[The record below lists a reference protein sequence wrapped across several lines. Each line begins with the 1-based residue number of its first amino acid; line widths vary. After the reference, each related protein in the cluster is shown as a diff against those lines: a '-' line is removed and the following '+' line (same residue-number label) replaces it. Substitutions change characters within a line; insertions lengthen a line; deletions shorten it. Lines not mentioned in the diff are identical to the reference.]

1 MKRRYFVVVPL
12 LVPFGEGNP
21 EHVSVGSGQLITA
34 KPRRPPSNLSKF
46 GDPATTMMRHHAPRL
61 ASRLWLHSPLFR
73 LSAGSGLVL
82 ATQRRSL
89 CESSAAAAQFVVSAS
104 GLKYRDDA
112 VGSGE
117 VAAAG
122 VTVAVHYTG
131 KLENGKV
138 FDSSLTRGQPIEFKL
153 GAGNVIKGWDE
164 GIAGMQPGGKRT
176 LIIPPMC
183 DARFKPAAQ
192 TANSTPRRSLQPVI
206 HRLRPFAGSA
216 TALAVRPAPYRLT
229 RRCTLS
235 VSSSPSG
242 SQASS
247 PSCLGEM
254 VMSPV

>member
-1 MKRRYFVVVPL
+1 
-12 LVPFGEGNP
+12 
-21 EHVSVGSGQLITA
+21 
-34 KPRRPPSNLSKF
+34 
-46 GDPATTMMRHHAPRL
+46 MMRRHAPRL
-61 ASRLWLHSPLFR
+61 ASRLVAASARRWLHSPLFR

-89 CESSAAAAQFVVSAS
+89 CESSAAQFVVTES

-138 FDSSLTRGQPIEFKL
+138 FDSSLKRGQPIEFKL

-164 GIAGMQPGGKRT
+164 GIAGMQPGGKRM
-176 LIIPPMC
+176 LIIPPMY
-183 DARFKPAAQ
+183 DARVKPAAQ
-192 TANSTPRRSLQPVI
+192 AANSTPRRSLQPVI
-206 HRLRPFAGSA
+206 RRRLFAGSA
-216 TALAVRPAPYRLT
+216 TALAVRPALSRLT

-242 SQASS
+242 SLDSS

-254 VMSPV
+254 ASPIKRSTVCVEASLV

>member
-1 MKRRYFVVVPL
+1 ML
-12 LVPFGEGNP
+12 
-21 EHVSVGSGQLITA
+21 HMGSGQLITA

-46 GDPATTMMRHHAPRL
+46 GDQRDETIMMRRHAPRL
-61 ASRLWLHSPLFR
+61 TSRLVAASARRWLHSPLFR

-89 CESSAAAAQFVVSAS
+89 CESSAAQFVVTES

-138 FDSSLTRGQPIEFKL
+138 FDSSLKRGQPIEFKL

-183 DARFKPAAQ
+183 DARFKPAAR

-216 TALAVRPAPYRLT
+216 TALAVRPAPSRLT

-242 SQASS
+242 SLDSS

-254 VMSPV
+254 VSPIKRSTVCVEASLV

>member
-1 MKRRYFVVVPL
+1 
-12 LVPFGEGNP
+12 
-21 EHVSVGSGQLITA
+21 
-34 KPRRPPSNLSKF
+34 
-46 GDPATTMMRHHAPRL
+46 MMRRHAPRL
-61 ASRLWLHSPLFR
+61 ASRLVAASARRWLHSPLFR

-89 CESSAAAAQFVVSAS
+89 CESSAAQFVVTES

-138 FDSSLTRGQPIEFKL
+138 FDSSLKRGQPIEFKL

-176 LIIPPMC
+176 LIIPPMY

-192 TANSTPRRSLQPVI
+192 AANSTPRRSLQPVI
-206 HRLRPFAGSA
+206 RRRLFAGSA
-216 TALAVRPAPYRLT
+216 TALAVRPALSRLT

-254 VMSPV
+254 VMSPVKGSCWLCVQCREACSVLMRGAGL

>member
-1 MKRRYFVVVPL
+1 MRR
-12 LVPFGEGNP
+12 
-21 EHVSVGSGQLITA
+21 HT
-34 KPRRPPSNLSKF
+34 
-46 GDPATTMMRHHAPRL
+46 PRL
-61 ASRLWLHSPLFR
+61 ASRLVAASARRWLHSPLFR

-82 ATQRRSL
+82 ATTQRRSL
-89 CESSAAAAQFVVSAS
+89 CESSAAQFVVTES

-138 FDSSLTRGQPIEFKL
+138 FDSSLKRGQPIEFKL

-176 LIIPPMC
+176 LIIPPTY
-183 DARFKPAAQ
+183 DARFKPAVP
-192 TANSTPRRSLQPVI
+192 TANSTPRRARQPVRRR
-206 HRLRPFAGSA
+206 RLFAGSA
-216 TALAVRPAPYRLT
+216 TALAVRPALSRLT

-247 PSCLGEM
+247 PSCLDKM
-254 VMSPV
+254 VVRVQCPVWSYYCALLCIIYEAWRVFRSRTSPGRRSHG